1 MKRLSLPLLLC
12 SMAIASASAE
22 TWSLDSCISYAL
34 EHNLRIKSAEIE
46 RIQGEYSVT
55 EAKDAFLPTLNA
67 SASQNWDFGRGL
79 TSSNTYANRNTSM
92 FSWGAQMS
100 LPVFQG
106 LRNIRQLRYSK
117 SSLTALEMQAEAA
130 RDEVRLSVITD
141 YLQVLY
147 NKELLEVSREQLR
160 LSQVQLERQKALLE
174 GGKVPEVD
182 VIQARSKVAQ
192 SEVQV
197 VNSEN
202 EYQTSLINLAKD
214 LELDDISG
222 FEVTPID
229 ENSPAIASADEVYAN
244 ALANYPALRA
254 SRQNIKAADDAI
266 SVARSGYLPR
276 LNFNAG
282 LGSSYYTVSG
292 QQGEPFS
299 AQMKDNFSKQ
309 LGFSLSV
316 PIFDALS
323 TRNNVRQAKVRKLSA
338 QIN

>member
-1 MKRLSLPLLLC
+1 
-12 SMAIASASAE
+12 MAIASASAE

-202 EYQTSLINLAKD
+202 EYQTSLIIWPKTLNLM
-214 LELDDISG
+214 IS
-222 FEVTPID
+222 
-229 ENSPAIASADEVYAN
+229 A
-244 ALANYPALRA
+244 AL
-254 SRQNIKAADDAI
+254 K
-266 SVARSGYLPR
+266 
-276 LNFNAG
+276 
-282 LGSSYYTVSG
+282 
-292 QQGEPFS
+292 
-299 AQMKDNFSKQ
+299 
-309 LGFSLSV
+309 
-316 PIFDALS
+316 
-323 TRNNVRQAKVRKLSA
+323 
-338 QIN
+338 

>member
-1 MKRLSLPLLLC
+1 MKRIFMPLLAAVL
-12 SMAIASASAE
+12 SASSASAE
-22 TWSLDSCISYAL
+22 VWTLDSCITYAL
-34 EHNLRIKSAEIE
+34 DHNLRIRSAEIE
-46 RIQGEYSVT
+46 RLQGEYSVT
-55 EAKDAFLPTLNA
+55 EAKNAFLPTLNA

-100 LPVFQG
+100 LPLFQG

-117 SSLTALEMQAEAA
+117 SNLTALEMQTEAA

-160 LSQVQLERQKALLE
+160 MSRVQLNHQKVLLE

-182 VIQARSKVAQ
+182 VIQANAKVAQ

-202 EYQTSLINLAKD
+202 EYQTSIINLAKD

-222 FEVTPID
+222 FEIAPID
-229 ENSPAIASADEVYAN
+229 DLPTELASAEEVYNN

-254 SRQNIKAADDAI
+254 TRQSIKAADDAAA
-266 SVARSGYLPR
+266 VASSGYLPR

-282 LGSSYYTVSG
+282 LG
-292 QQGEPFS
+292 
-299 AQMKDNFSKQ
+299 
-309 LGFSLSV
+309 
-316 PIFDALS
+316 
-323 TRNNVRQAKVRKLSA
+323 
-338 QIN
+338 